1 MLKDLTLN
9 MQTTIK
15 SFEKQKDLYALS
27 TELLNTN
34 IEKLNLHIENLSSE
48 NLKAIYMNIVK
59 SIETL
64 KSDMEKVEWKFQKGL
79 EEYDENI
86 ANRLKNSLE
95 LIDEETT
102 KIIKDFK
109 EYKEISK

>member
-1 MLKDLTLN
+1 
-9 MQTTIK
+9 
-15 SFEKQKDLYALS
+15 
-27 TELLNTN
+27 
-34 IEKLNLHIENLSSE
+34 
-48 NLKAIYMNIVK
+48 MNIVK